1 MVDVEAA
8 VEIARKVLGKVMP
21 DYLALGPHVEEF
33 ELADGGNL
41 WNVTFRA
48 RNPDAAENP
57 FSFYPYKDKVVQI
70 STSDGDLIA
79 IRNPT
84 YN

>member
-1 MVDVEAA
+1 
-8 VEIARKVLGKVMP
+8 
-21 DYLALGPHVEEF
+21 VEEF